1 MNCSSFQPGKDLGS
15 FSYTIRE
22 IQGLAVETEV
32 LQEGISLTN
41 IEISLKI

>member
-1 MNCSSFQPGKDLGS
+1 MCS

-41 IEISLKI
+41 IKISKDFTKNIAT